1 MQTFYYKLPIC
12 VPGLLYILNIG
23 HIDIHTVRGRGGCN
37 GNPNQKTG
45 GERGGHG
52 LETAEP
58 SSVHLLEEFVS
69 GVFIAVILH
78 LIQLS
83 LLGGQHGVDLLG
95 KMGKE
100 SLRMEHK

>member
-1 MQTFYYKLPIC
+1 MQTFYYKLPIY

-23 HIDIHTVRGRGGCN
+23 HIDIHTVRGRGGCS
-37 GNPNQKTG
+37 GNPNRKTG

-52 LETAEP
+52 LNTAEP

-78 LIQLS
+78 LIELS
-83 LLGGQHGVDLLG
+83 FLGGQHGVDLYYAMTDGSIWLTAD
-95 KMGKE
+95 
-100 SLRMEHK
+100 